1 MALINWKDDEEFPA
15 YSKIL
20 FDVSASNYM
29 PTHGL
34 AALTEF
40 LIFRLTEEQG

>member
-1 MALINWKDDEEFPA
+1 LIHWEGDEEFPA

-20 FDVSASNYM
+20 YDISASNYM

-40 LIFRLTEEQG
+40 LIHRLAEP